1 MYGTAV
7 LPMLEEIAGIKK
19 SSYISKTIKT
29 SRRYGVYYPDFMKPK
44 NHDFD
49 KLTEAE
55 MQALR
60 LLCADKSNSEI
71 GEILNIRLATVKSHV
86 SHILQKLGVSRRG
99 EAKTAANRLNIL
111 N

>member
-1 MYGTAV
+1 MERGYCFSGGTC
-7 LPMLEEIAGIKK
+7 GHKK

-55 MQALR
+55 MQVLR

-71 GEILNIRLATVKSHV
+71 GEILNIRLATVKSRV

-111 N
+111 H